1 MDVKTFIIFA
11 AEVISENMNYLADAD
26 DSAEIDSTLEQN
38 TELMEAV
45 KRAVT
50 LGLESAELVSLTQQL
65 MHWNVVAWAD
75 SAEFKLHI
83 MATDYFNEVEGV
95 L

>member
-1 MDVKTFIIFA
+1 MDIKTFIIFA
-11 AEVISENMNYLADAD
+11 AEVISENMNYLADAEG
-26 DSAEIDSTLEQN
+26 SEIQTTLEQN
-38 TELMEAV
+38 QELMDAV

-50 LGLESAELVSLTQQL
+50 LGMESAELISLTEQL

-95 L
+95 